1 MPFNL
6 YHKTLD
12 VITQWLETTVTVINP
27 LQQPVKIRIREEE
40 NFRQY
45 GGQRKISTLKDKY

>member
-6 YHKTLD
+6 YHKTLN

-27 LQQPVKIRIREEE
+27 LQQPVKIRIREEG
-40 NFRQY
+40 NFRQH
-45 GGQRKISTLKDKY
+45 GSQRKISTLKDKY

>member
-6 YHKTLD
+6 YQKTLN

-40 NFRQY
+40 NFRQH